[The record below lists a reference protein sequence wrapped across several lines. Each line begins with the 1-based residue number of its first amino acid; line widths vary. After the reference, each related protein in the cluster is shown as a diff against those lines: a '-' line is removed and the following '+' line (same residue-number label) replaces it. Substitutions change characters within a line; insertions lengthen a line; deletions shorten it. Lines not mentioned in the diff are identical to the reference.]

1 MMNYFHMFVIMIF
14 SGLLSSMSVWA
25 NKWSDVRLSLND
37 LYMSLLM
44 AGWMIFFMSIL
55 DNYSNGIVISLII
68 IVGSFIAIRTQLFVN
83 QKQFLLGMIPHHS
96 MAITMSKKLLEKP
109 NNIQKLLKD
118 IIKSQGQEIKFM
130 KEKLNFY
137 KST

>member
-44 AGWMIFFMSIL
+44 GGWMIFFMSIL

-83 QKQFLLGMIPHHS
+83 QKQYLLGMIPHHS
-96 MAITMSKKLLEKP
+96 MAITMSKKLLQKP

-118 IIKSQGQEIKFM
+118 IIRSQGEEIKFM
-130 KEKLNFY
+130 KEKLTT
-137 KST
+137 SS